1 MVAWFL
7 ILGAHTFGR
16 ARCATFSHRLYNFS
30 GTGQPDPTL
39 GSAYLG
45 TLWQVCPR
53 LGDGSRTTDLDPSS
67 PDSFDNNYFT
77 NLRNNQGL
85 LQTDQELFSDG
96 DAASIAAVNRFAG
109 SQSEFFD
116 AFARS
121 MVKMGSIRPLTGSS
135 GEIRADCKRVNLVHW
150 NGSVD

>member
-1 MVAWFL
+1 MAALFL
-7 ILGAHTFGR
+7 FLGAHTFGR

-30 GTGQPDPTL
+30 GTGLPDPSL
-39 GSAYLG
+39 DSAYLG
-45 TLWQVCPR
+45 TLRQVCPQ
-53 LGDGSRTTDLDPSS
+53 LGDRNRATDLDPSS

-77 NLRNNQGL
+77 NLRNSRGL

-96 DAASIAAVNRFAG
+96 DAASIAAINRFAG

-121 MVKMGSIRPLTGSS
+121 MVKMGGIRPLMGSS
-135 GEIRADCKRVNLVHW
+135 GEIRVDCKRVN
-150 NGSVD
+150 